1 MSETNS
7 NSKPSQCD
15 RVLAYME
22 KHGSITPMDA
32 LMDLGV
38 MRLASRISEIVNKRG
53 INIEKNMI
61 PVNNRFGEKCHVMAY
76 SIAK

>member
-1 MSETNS
+1 MSE

-38 MRLASRISEIVNKRG
+38 MRLASRISEIQNYGG
-53 INIEKNMI
+53 IKIDKKMI
-61 PVNNRFGEKCHVMAY
+61 AVNNRFGEKCHVMAY
-76 SIAK
+76 SIAEK